1 MLAIMRATNLLTSFA
16 AVLVTIS
23 FAPVRGR
30 AEDPTEV
37 LPAHARDP
45 SIQSPAKFFGF
56 EVGSRHL
63 RHDQVVDYLRYLEA
77 ASPRVQ
83 VIDYAKSHGQRP
95 LMVAAISSPANI
107 EQLDKIQSKRRRL
120 TSGRYQADLS
130 EELLVMYMGYCVH
143 GDEASAMNATPLV
156 AYHLASSK
164 SAEVAGWLENG
175 VYLVDPALNPD
186 GADRFA
192 NWSNENRGK
201 FASASSADREHNQ
214 PWPGGRTNYYWF
226 DLNRDWLPLVHPES
240 QGRIALFHKWK
251 PNVVLDYHEMSGTSS
266 YFFQP
271 GIPARSN
278 PLSPSKNL
286 QLTRLFAKEHSAT
299 MDAAGELY
307 YTEERFDDFYPG
319 KGSTYPDLH
328 GAIGILF
335 EQGSTRGL
343 RLKNARTDRHFED
356 TVANQLRTSLS
367 SLTAANQHKQALLQ
381 YQRDFYNNS
390 LQQAEKSDIQA
401 YILTGTTSRIQAAA
415 RLLRRHQIVGY
426 QPTVGVRLDG
436 KQHHADQILVLP
448 IAQSE
453 TIFLQ
458 SLMEPLQNFR
468 ENIFYDVSAWHVPSA
483 FDLEMHRWESDLPDA
498 WTQDA
503 WSWQQAK
510 PQAVELDEGT
520 NDSLIGYVFSPVE
533 LEAPRLVASLQ
544 RSGGHIRVAMEPMT
558 IKAVGE
564 NEVNTWPRG
573 SFVLLKQPNENHWS
587 KLSAI
592 LRKQAATSGIEV
604 AAVASGITPVG
615 PDLGSNT
622 LVELPTAKPLLVV
635 GSGTRSYSSG
645 ALWHYLDTRLRMAAT
660 LVEDDRLVQVDLR
673 EYSTVILPSG
683 TYGNWGRREA
693 SSLKD
698 YLSSGGT
705 VIAIASAIRWLE
717 REELLTHEH
726 ELEQE
731 NNHASGS
738 KRPTFKFGDARR
750 ARALE
755 TVAGVFFR
763 SKADLTNPVAFGFPN
778 ATIPL
783 FKDHSMKFETP
794 SNPYSVVARYE
805 GVIAGYV
812 SQRNRE
818 HLRGT
823 PAVWVQN
830 VGVGRIIC
838 IADNPVFRG
847 YVRSAERF
855 LTNAILLGPTVNVPS
870 SPLGERADED
880 AHTH

>member
-1 MLAIMRATNLLTSFA
+1 MLAFTRVANLLPSIA
-16 AVLVTIS
+16 ALLLIVSLVP
-23 FAPVRGR
+23 ARGR

-37 LPAHARDP
+37 LPDDARDP
-45 SIQSPAKFFGF
+45 SLQSPAKFFGF

-63 RHDQVVDYLRYLEA
+63 RHDQVVAYLRYLES

-83 VIDYAKSHGQRP
+83 VIEYARSHGQRP

-107 EQLDKIQSKRRRL
+107 GQLDHIQSKRRRL

-130 EELLVMYMGYCVH
+130 DELLVMYMGYCVH

-192 NWSNENRGK
+192 NWSNENRGR
-201 FASASSADREHNQ
+201 FASASNADREHNQ

-240 QGRIALFHKWK
+240 QGRVALFHKWK
-251 PNVVLDYHEMSGTSS
+251 PNVVLDYHEMSGNSS

-286 QLTRLFAKEHSAT
+286 QLTRLFAKEHSAR

-343 RLKNARTDRHFED
+343 RLRNSRTDRHFED

-367 SLTAANQHKQALLQ
+367 SLAAANRHKQALLQ
-381 YQRDFYNNS
+381 YQTEFYNNS
-390 LQQAEKSDIQA
+390 LSQAAKSDLQA
-401 YILTGTTSRIQAAA
+401 YILTGSSSRIQAAA

-426 QPTVGVRLDG
+426 QPAGGVRLDG
-436 KQHHADQILVLP
+436 KQHDADQILILP

-483 FDLEMHRWESDLPDA
+483 FDLEMHRWESDLPEA

-503 WSWQQAK
+503 WSWQREK
-510 PQAVELDEGT
+510 PAAAELDEAT
-520 NDSLIGYVFSPVE
+520 NDGLTGYVFSPVE

-558 IKAVGE
+558 IKASGE
-564 NEVNTWPRG
+564 EISKTWPRG
-573 SFVLLKQPNENHWS
+573 SFVMLKQPNEKHWS
-587 KLSAI
+587 KLSAV
-592 LRKQAATSGIEV
+592 LRQQATINGIEV
-604 AAVASGITPVG
+604 AAVATGITPAG

-622 LVELPTAKPLLVV
+622 LVELPSAKPLLVV
-635 GSGTRSYSSG
+635 GPGTRSYSSG
-645 ALWHYLDTRLRMAAT
+645 ALWHHLDTRLRMAAT
-660 LVEDDRLVQVDLR
+660 LVEDERLGQVDLR

-683 TYGNWGRREA
+683 TYGNWGSREA
-693 SSLKD
+693 SDLKD
-698 YLSSGGT
+698 YLNSGGT
-705 VIAIASAIRWLE
+705 VIAVASAIRWLE
-717 REELLTHEH
+717 GEELLKHQRGADH
-726 ELEQE
+726 KHDHVP
-731 NNHASGS
+731 NS
-738 KRPTFKFGDARR
+738 KRPTPKFGDARR
-750 ARALE
+750 DRALE

-763 SKADLTNPVAFGFPN
+763 SKADITNPIAFGFPD

-783 FKDHSMKFETP
+783 FKDHSMRFDAS
-794 SNPYSVVARYE
+794 SNPYAVVARYE
-805 GVIAGYV
+805 DVIAGYV

-830 VGVGRIIC
+830 VGSGRIIC

-855 LTNAILLGPTVNVPS
+855 LTNAILLGPTMNVPS
-870 SPLGERADED
+870 SPLGEKADED